1 VFLFQLTLTD
11 SRHLFLRNARMSKEP
26 KPSSKKP
33 VSPDKVSDEDKTVD
47 DWVEKLYSLPVSE
60 FDLKNFYETI
70 QYQGFNRK
78 EVLKQLHQKF
88 PDLRI
93 ATEVII
99 AIAVRGPQRGSSQKL
114 SSGKTIQ
121 QFGISA
127 SGGKGTNILTCNKIG
142 AATADLAAYYLKFLN
157 APKRLSVECPAW
169 LQFPSAASIK
179 MPDDLRKQHIE
190 FSKRFSQVIGGVF
203 NEDIYAKMAD
213 NSYLELKL
221 GLFQ

>member
-1 VFLFQLTLTD
+1 
-11 SRHLFLRNARMSKEP
+11 MSKER
-26 KPSSKKP
+26 KPPSKTS
-33 VSPDKVSDEDKTVD
+33 VLQDQVNDDDKTVD

-78 EVLKQLHQKF
+78 EVLKQLYRKF

-99 AIAVRGPQRGSSQKL
+99 VIAVRGPQRGSSQKL

-127 SGGKGTNILTCNKIG
+127 SGGKGTNILTCNKIA
-142 AATADLAAYYLKFLN
+142 AATADLAAHYLKLLN

-179 MPDDLRKQHIE
+179 MPDVLRKQHIE
-190 FSKRFSQVIGGVF
+190 FSKKFSQVIDGVF

-213 NSYLELKL
+213 NSYLEPKL
-221 GLFQ
+221 GLFL